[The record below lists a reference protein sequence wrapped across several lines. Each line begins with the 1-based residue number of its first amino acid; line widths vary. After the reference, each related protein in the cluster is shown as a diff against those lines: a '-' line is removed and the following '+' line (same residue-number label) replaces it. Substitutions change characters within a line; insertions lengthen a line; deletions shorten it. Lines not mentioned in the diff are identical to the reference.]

1 MLYIRIVLMTVC
13 VIYLIIFICYLILSK
28 KAIMLFALNSVSG
41 LLFLSLLKLS
51 ENYLPVEIN
60 INVVSEMLGH
70 NDVVT
75 TRIYNQVLKD
85 NIKKIYIKYI

>member
-60 INVVSEMLGH
+60 INVVSVALSIFGGVPGLGQYLLI
-70 NDVVT
+70 DF
-75 TRIYNQVLKD
+75 LFL
-85 NIKKIYIKYI
+85 